1 MPRLLRIPLQERRS
15 LAAFDL
21 EDLMD
26 DSLLFRAIKGQTN
39 PSEQHAVD
47 AWRRASPEHEA
58 RYQEL
63 QSLLAVTARR
73 GHVASE
79 PPPVLEVLELAA
91 RRERTTRRS
100 AWSRRAVA
108 VAGVAAVLVAAV
120 TLVRPFA
127 GDGPPDFGFEEM
139 VTGDNQTVTVALRD
153 GSVMRLAP
161 RSQARIRVQEGLREV
176 HLTGRAFFSVAKRD
190 GLPFRVL
197 TRGGEVTVLG
207 TQFDLDATNDDVRLV
222 VVEGKV
228 ALAATRGGEV
238 QLVRGQEVRVV
249 EGQLLPT
256 VQLAEARDETRW
268 VGRFLAFQGTPLSD
282 VAHEIEQAY
291 GVTVRI
297 ADTTLAQQT
306 ITNWF
311 SDRPLDEVVRVVCAV
326 VAAECE
332 VQGNAV
338 TMGKPR

>member
-1 MPRLLRIPLQERRS
+1 
-15 LAAFDL
+15 
-21 EDLMD
+21 MD

-39 PSEQHAVD
+39 PSEQLAVE
-47 AWRRASPEHEA
+47 AWRRASSQHEV

-63 QSLLAVTARR
+63 KGVLAATTRPDR
-73 GHVASE
+73 VASD
-79 PPPVLEVLELAA
+79 PPPVLEVLEIAA
-91 RRERTTRRS
+91 RRERMTRR
-100 AWSRRAVA
+100 ATWTRRVAA
-108 VAGVAAVLVAAV
+108 VAGVAAVVVAAV
-120 TLVRPFA
+120 TMQRQFA
-127 GDGPPDFGFEEM
+127 GSPPGDFGFEEM

-161 RSQARIRVQEGLREV
+161 RSHARIRVQEGLREV
-176 HLTGRAFFSVAKRD
+176 HLTGRAFFSVAKRN
-190 GLPFRVL
+190 GLPFRVK

-207 TQFDLDATNDDVRLV
+207 TQFDLDAENEDVRLV

-228 ALAATRGGEV
+228 ALAAARGGEA
-238 QLVRGQEVRVV
+238 QLVRGEEARVV

-256 VQLAEARDETRW
+256 VQLPEAREVTRW
-268 VGRFLAFQGTPLSD
+268 VGRFLAFQGTPLSE

-291 GVTVRI
+291 GAKVTIV
-297 ADTTLAQQT
+297 DTTLSQQT
-306 ITNWF
+306 VTNWF

-326 VAAECE
+326 VATECE